1 MSAEEE
7 PSLCM
12 PQGTLRIARATTNE
26 RVRAAL
32 ATSCDADRSCVARIN
47 LSCCS
52 VAGVTST
59 VSLSIIFS
67 TVLKA
72 DIRFSAGVTT
82 SFHN

>member
-1 MSAEEE
+1 MHAAGDTEDRED
-7 PSLCM
+7 
-12 PQGTLRIARATTNE
+12 NE

-82 SFHN
+82 SLHN